1 MLDQEF
7 HLSVNF
13 AVATTLEDYLAQLG
27 GVPAER
33 VRMTPPPGTATFADC
48 IAANESGGRGLFEL
62 VDGTLV
68 EKAMSYEASVVA
80 ATILF
85 VLKSFVSSR
94 RLGLVSGI
102 DGFFRL
108 LSSTRGPDVAFISRE
123 RLPGGVF
130 PTQPYPALAPNLVV
144 EVLSP
149 GNTRSEMVRK
159 RLEYFHNGIQLVWIV
174 DCTHRT
180 VAVYTSSSDVSILGE
195 QETIEAGDVLPG
207 FSSPVA
213 AFFTDLDIGQP
224 TDA

>member
-1 MLDQEF
+1 M
-7 HLSVNF
+7 SVNF

-33 VRMTPPPGTATFADC
+33 VRMTPPPGQATFADC
-48 IAANESGGRGLFEL
+48 IAANESGDRGLFEL

-68 EKAMSYEASVVA
+68 EKAMSFEASVVA
-80 ATILF
+80 IAIAQILGLF
-85 VLKSFVSSR
+85 VSPR
-94 RLGLVSGI
+94 RLGLVSGA

-108 LSSTRGPDVAFISRE
+108 MSSTRGPDVAFISRN

-130 PTQPYPALAPNLVV
+130 PTQPYPELAPNLVV

-149 GNTRSEMVRK
+149 GNTRSEMARK

-174 DCTHRT
+174 DCVHRT
-180 VAVYTSSSDVSILGE
+180 VAVYTSLSDVSILGE
-195 QETIEAGDVLPG
+195 QESIEAGEVLPG
-207 FSSPVA
+207 FSSPVS

-224 TDA
+224 AGA